1 MRALVSRSGLG
12 SRSRGLLLPSSVVCA
27 ALIFGPVG
35 TAVAVTDTSRDA
47 YASIGGGAD
56 TTWWSSAPSPLSMS
70 STPSIP
76 SALSMSSVPSTPS
89 VPFTPSVPYTSSVLS
104 TSSVPSASS
113 TPSSYADRVLKRL
126 GALERADRNDVL
138 APVLNVLT
146 DLTEQT
152 GTGRL
157 TATQAAGFATAV
169 ETAKASLKQRLTAQA
184 GTTNRA
190 AAVMADPISDFL
202 DQLSATLSGFLD
214 TVTDLVGRLLDTLD
228 NLLEGLLDGLPPL
241 PVELPPV
248 TFPPVTL
255 PPLEL
260 PPLELPPVE
269 LPPVTLPAL
278 PALPAAEGMAEGVA
292 GTESTADT
300 LH

>member
-47 YASIGGGAD
+47 YAYASIDAD

-76 SALSMSSVPSTPS
+76 SALSMSSVPFTPSVPSTPS
-89 VPFTPSVPYTSSVLS
+89 VPFT
-104 TSSVPSASS
+104 SSVPSAS
-113 TPSSYADRVLKRL
+113 SSYADRVLKRL

-190 AAVMADPISDFL
+190 AAVMADPISDLL
-202 DQLSATLSGFLD
+202 DQLSATLNGLLD
-214 TVTDLVGRLLDTLD
+214 TVTGLVGGLLDTLND
-228 NLLEGLLDGLPPL
+228 LLEGLLDGLPPL

-248 TFPPVTL
+248 TLPPVTL
-255 PPLEL
+255 PPVTL

-278 PALPAAEGMAEGVA
+278 ELPPAALPALPELPAAGSVA
-292 GTESTADT
+292 GTETTTDT
-300 LH
+300 VR